1 MSGTAQ
7 PEIWRAAEISG
18 TGETVAAAAVV
29 VVVAVVG
36 SSRRRASASGRSK
49 GRCDPVTPETLTKC

>member
-18 TGETVAAAAVV
+18 TGETVAAAV